1 MKKTILMAVFWVF
14 VTLSAVGQE
23 SETQP
28 GNSEHNRTTVETNST
43 NTSIPAMK
51 STVPIVAPAI
61 QFEGC

>member
-28 GNSEHNRTTVETNST
+28 DNSEHNRTTVETNST
-43 NTSIPAMK
+43 NTSIPAM
-51 STVPIVAPAI
+51 PIAAPAI